1 MPLKTWTFCF
11 NTFFHR
17 ADACCLATNGAFACF
32 LSRKRLPE
40 RYFLNWQEQLWV
52 AAQQLT
58 YMSAFPAHS
67 WCSFRF
73 VGTCLLLPLLL
84 TSCSTR
90 QSQIQHA
97 RQLEQQE
104 QWDDALAAYNR
115 VLPQIQAGR
124 TAELAEIYSHVGRC
138 LIELGKGSD
147 ALASLDHAL
156 FHNPDSSEAHLR
168 MAQLF
173 IAANAPEKAQAHI
186 DYAAAVHPDDPEML
200 EVRSDLFAEEDR
212 VDLAER
218 DLLRASQLSKNA
230 DRAVERLAQFYIN
243 ADKPDKARAVLTSG
257 VERSAHKSR
266 LLLMLGRL
274 EETEGNAAA
283 AESSYRKALAV
294 EDSVENNRRLAQF
307 FARNGEI
314 DKAEE
319 LLHRVDALGPAST
332 ATADLEMQ
340 SGQSEAA
347 IRDYESAYKHA
358 NGNASLYKT
367 DPSHSQKALSN
378 IAVRLI
384 EADLQAPSSATG
396 HDVTAARRHL
406 EEASR
411 ILESDTRH
419 LLQSEID
426 FVSGDLPSSQ
436 REAETA
442 LSSDADPASAR
453 YMLGIIAQRRG
464 DHVEALKYW
473 QAALEADTQHAP
485 ARLALAA
492 DAIEQHDGPRAEEYV
507 IDVVRDEP
515 ANMNGLLLYAKALVL
530 QHRYDSARALC
541 QRAAS
546 VDPTNARVPIVLGDI
561 ALDQHQLAMALL
573 EYEKAMLLAP
583 HSKDAIEGLTA
594 VYEKGGTSKAMLRK
608 LERLAQSGT
617 PSSRL
622 MEIAGRLYA
631 SQHMYSDAKR
641 CLERAIQM
649 DPDRDSA
656 TLALAGAYVDS
667 RSNPAASELLNDAHL
682 RRLGLFNESSSALI
696 SALRAEHD
704 RNWSEAVRQYESAVR
719 VGDPTGIASN
729 NLAWLYATEG
739 KHLDRALQLAQH
751 ALEANPGSPQ
761 ILDTL
766 GIIEVQ
772 DRQYSQAIAAFRTG
786 IRRTSELHGMAEL
799 QHTIEAHL
807 LQTQQLSGQPVS
819 HP

>member
-1 MPLKTWTFCF
+1 MPLKTWALLL
-11 NTFFHR
+11 NTFSTELMIAAWHQTSLS
-17 ADACCLATNGAFACF
+17 LASSAENDH
-32 LSRKRLPE
+32 LNVS
-40 RYFLNWQEQLWV
+40 FLNRQEQLRV

-58 YMSAFPAHS
+58 NMSAFAAHS
-67 WCSFRF
+67 WRSFRF
-73 VGTCLLLPLLL
+73 VGTCLLVPLFL

-90 QSQIQHA
+90 QSEIQYA

-104 QWDDALAAYNR
+104 QWDDALATYNR
-115 VLPQIQAGR
+115 VLPQIQVSR

-138 LIELGKGSD
+138 LIELGKGSE

-156 FHNPDSSEAHLR
+156 FLNPNSSEAHLR

-186 DYAAAVHPDDPEML
+186 DYAAALRPDDPEML
-200 EVRSDLFAEEDR
+200 EVRSDLLAAEGR
-212 VDLAER
+212 GDLAER

-230 DRAVERLAQFYIN
+230 DRAAERLAQFYIN
-243 ADKPDKARAVLTSG
+243 ADKPDKARGVLTSG
-257 VERSAHKSR
+257 VERSGHKSP
-266 LLLMLGRL
+266 LLLMLARL
-274 EETEGNAAA
+274 EETEGNTAA
-283 AESSYRKALAV
+283 AENSNRKALAV

-307 FARNGEI
+307 FTRNGEI

-319 LLHRVDALGPAST
+319 LLHKVDAIGPTST
-332 ATADLEMQ
+332 AMADLEMQ

-347 IRDYESAYKHA
+347 VRDYESAYKRA
-358 NGNASLYKT
+358 NGSASLNKS
-367 DPSHSQKALSN
+367 DRFPSQKALSS

-384 EADLQAPSSATG
+384 EADLAAPTSAAG
-396 HDVTAARRHL
+396 RDVTVARKHL
-406 EEASR
+406 EQAGR
-411 ILESDTRH
+411 VLEVGTRH

-442 LSSDADPASAR
+442 LSSDGDPASAQ
-453 YMLGIIAQRRG
+453 YMLGIIAERKGNRAI
-464 DHVEALKYW
+464 ALKYW
-473 QAALEADTQHAP
+473 QAALEANTQHAP

-492 DAIEQHDGPRAEEYV
+492 DAIEQHDGPTAEEYV

-515 ANMNGLLLYAKALVL
+515 ANVHALVLYAKALLL
-530 QHRYDSARALC
+530 QRRYDSARALC
-541 QRAAS
+541 QRATS
-546 VDPTNARVPIVLGDI
+546 VDPSNARVPIVLGDI

-594 VYEKGGTSKAMLRK
+594 VYEKGRTSKAMVRK
-608 LERLAQSGT
+608 LETLAQSGT

-656 TLALAGAYVDS
+656 TLALAGSYVDS
-667 RSNPAASELLNDAHL
+667 RSDTTANELLNDAHL
-682 RRLGLFNESSSALI
+682 RSLGLFNESSSALI
-696 SALRAEHD
+696 AALRAEQA
-704 RNWSEAVRQYESAVR
+704 RNWNEAIRQYESAVR
-719 VGDPTGIASN
+719 AGDPTGIASN
-729 NLAWLYATEG
+729 NLAWLYATQG
-739 KHLDRALQLAQH
+739 RHLDRALQLAQH

-772 DRQYSQAIAAFRTG
+772 ERQYSQAIAAFRSG
-786 IRRTSELHGMAEL
+786 IRRASELHGMVEL

-807 LQTQQLSGQPVS
+807 LQTQQLSGQPAS

>member
-1 MPLKTWTFCF
+1 
-11 NTFFHR
+11 
-17 ADACCLATNGAFACF
+17 
-32 LSRKRLPE
+32 
-40 RYFLNWQEQLWV
+40 
-52 AAQQLT
+52 
-58 YMSAFPAHS
+58 MSAFAARS
-67 WCSFRF
+67 RCSLPF
-73 VGTCLLLPLLL
+73 VGTCLLLPLFL

-90 QSQIQHA
+90 RAEIQHA

-104 QWDDALAAYNR
+104 QWDDALATYNR
-115 VLPQIQAGR
+115 VLPQIQASR

-147 ALASLDHAL
+147 ALASLEHAL
-156 FHNPDSSEAHLR
+156 FLNPNSSEAHLR

-173 IAANAPEKAQAHI
+173 IAANAPEKARAHI
-186 DYAAAVHPDDPEML
+186 DYAAALRPDDPEML
-200 EVRSDLFAEEDR
+200 EVRSDLFAAEDR
-212 VDLAER
+212 PDLAER

-230 DRAVERLAQFYIN
+230 DRATERLAQFYIT
-243 ADKPDKARAVLTSG
+243 ADNPDKARAVLTSG
-257 VERSAHKSR
+257 AERARHKSP
-266 LLLMLGRL
+266 LLLMLARL
-274 EETEGNAAA
+274 EESEGNPVA
-283 AESSYRKALAV
+283 AENSYRKALAL
-294 EDSVENNRRLAQF
+294 EDSLENNRRLAQF
-307 FARNGEI
+307 FTRNGEI

-319 LLHRVDALGPAST
+319 LLRKVDAMGATST
-332 ATADLEMQ
+332 AMADLEMQ
-340 SGQSEAA
+340 SGRSEAA
-347 IRDYESAYKHA
+347 VRDYESAYKRTS
-358 NGNASLYKT
+358 GSASLNKRA
-367 DPSHSQKALSN
+367 PSQSQKALSN

-384 EADLQAPSSATG
+384 EADLAVPSSVAG
-396 HDVTAARRHL
+396 HDVTGARKHL

-411 ILESDTRH
+411 VLEAGTRH

-442 LSSDADPASAR
+442 LSSDGDPASAQ
-453 YMLGIIAQRRG
+453 YMLGIIAERRG
-464 DHVEALKYW
+464 NRAIALKYW

-492 DAIEQHDGPRAEEYV
+492 DAVEQHDGPRAEEYV

-515 ANMNGLLLYAKALVL
+515 ANVNALVLYAKALLL

-541 QRAAS
+541 QRATS
-546 VDPTNARVPIVLGDI
+546 VDPSNASVQIVLGDI

-594 VYEKGGTSKAMLRK
+594 VYEKGRTSKAMVRK
-608 LERLAQSGT
+608 LETLAQSGT

-641 CLERAIQM
+641 CLERAIKM

-656 TLALAGAYVDS
+656 ALALAGSYVDS
-667 RSNPAASELLNDAHL
+667 RSDTTANELLNDAHL
-682 RRLGLFNESSSALI
+682 RSLGLFSESSSALI
-696 SALRAEHD
+696 AALRAEQA
-704 RNWSEAVRQYESAVR
+704 RNLNEAIGHYETAVRA
-719 VGDPTGIASN
+719 GDPTGIASN
-729 NLAWLYATEG
+729 NLAWLYATRG
-739 KHLDRALQLAQH
+739 THLDRALQLAQH
-751 ALEANPGSPQ
+751 ALEADPGSPQ

-766 GIIEVQ
+766 GVIEVQ

-786 IRRTSELHGMAEL
+786 IRRASELHGMAEL

-807 LQTQQLSGQPVS
+807 FQTQQLSGQPAS